1 MKYLPS
7 GSHMIWLVSIIY
19 IIRSI
24 DIRVFYNTI
33 SQSAEYQSNGLVM
46 KNIKMK
52 NYKTVN
58 KPGFLI
64 AQPWI
69 SATRFLVKILQV
81 VLL

>member
-64 AQPWI
+64 TQPWI